1 MTESCYRMYGESKIK
16 ISQVFHFMRLVLSF
30 MRIFSIWETLHLRL
44 LFSMLVSPCSTED
57 ALSDWEKKHICSVES
72 ILASRAYVKSHSQP
86 LDIKGH

>member
-1 MTESCYRMYGESKIK
+1 MVSLSS
-16 ISQVFHFMRLVLSF
+16 ISFHETYFVFYANFLNLRNVAYSSFVLY
-30 MRIFSIWETLHLRL
+30 
-44 LFSMLVSPCSTED
+44 LVSPCSTED